1 MKCLSAIAL
10 VILGGLL
17 QLASVKAEEP
27 LQSVRYG
34 TWGFDISGENA
45 AIKPGD
51 DFFEFTNGG
60 WLDRT
65 AIPADKIGMS
75 VDVLIN
81 DRTEAQLHS
90 SAILTAKAVRAE
102 TATIIGPYRGEHGP
116 KCQRTST

>member
-27 LQSVRYG
+27 LQSVHYG

-51 DFFEFTNGG
+51 DFFEFVNGRLARPNTHTG
-60 WLDRT
+60 
-65 AIPADKIGMS
+65 
-75 VDVLIN
+75 
-81 DRTEAQLHS
+81 
-90 SAILTAKAVRAE
+90 
-102 TATIIGPYRGEHGP
+102 
-116 KCQRTST
+116 

>member
-51 DFFEFTNGG
+51 
-60 WLDRT
+60 
-65 AIPADKIGMS
+65 
-75 VDVLIN
+75 
-81 DRTEAQLHS
+81 
-90 SAILTAKAVRAE
+90 AE
-102 TATIIGPYRGEHGP
+102 TIHRDRNCFGVPRFWSLIKRDGNA
-116 KCQRTST
+116 